1 MGWTKHYLHECFEL
15 IDISFLKDLA
25 GLTNAQCG
33 TCIGQILASLPIC
46 GLVFPFNLACIL
58 PQAGACATCTCNV
71 FAAMLPWI
79 MPICEAIPQAIINLR
94 NSG

>member
-1 MGWTKHYLHECFEL
+1 M
-15 IDISFLKDLA
+15 SFFKDLA

-33 TCIGQILASLPIC
+33 TCAGQILAALPIC

-71 FAAMLPWI
+71 FAVIIPWI
-79 MPICEAIPQAIINLR
+79 MPICEIIPHIPQAINNLK
-94 NSG
+94 NFG